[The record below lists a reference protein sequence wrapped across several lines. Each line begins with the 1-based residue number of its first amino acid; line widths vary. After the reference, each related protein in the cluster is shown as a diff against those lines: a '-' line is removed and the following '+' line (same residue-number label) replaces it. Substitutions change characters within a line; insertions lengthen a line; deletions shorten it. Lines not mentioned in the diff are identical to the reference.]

1 MTIQAD
7 DTPIVI
13 VGAGIAG
20 LTAALA
26 LAADNHNVIILERTG
41 ELAEAGA
48 GLQLSPNACRVLQS
62 VGVFDL
68 VATHAVAPESVRIRS
83 GSSGADLARLPL
95 GAKVLERH
103 GAPYFVIHRADLQ
116 KSLVSRVLD
125 TSNIDLWLSSEI
137 QDVREDLSNGLRCI
151 FKKAGESGELTAK
164 AVIGADGV
172 WSQTRRFIPGHKT
185 AQFTGKTAYRTTIPA
200 SKVDWELMLDTGLW
214 LGPNAHLVHYPIR
227 NGAQFNLVALVDEL
241 WTEETWSAPTDG
253 VGMRRNFTTWAAK
266 PRKLL
271 EIPQKWTKW
280 ALCGVDASGPWTND
294 RIALIGDA
302 AHAMLPFVAQGA
314 AMSIEDAAVI
324 ADCLKPGTCE
334 TIPAAF
340 KTYESRRRERV
351 KNVQDMAATNARIY
365 HLSGPKAF
373 ARNTALR
380 LAPSKKLLS
389 HVDWIYGWRPPNSPA
404 TDKPARK
411 T

>member
-1 MTIQAD
+1 MIFQTD

-26 LAADNHNVIILERTG
+26 LAADDHNVIILERTG
-41 ELAEAGA
+41 ELAEVGA

-68 VATHAVAPESVRIRS
+68 VASRAVAPESVRIRS

-95 GAKVLERH
+95 GDKVMKRH

-116 KSLVSRVLD
+116 KSLISRVLE
-125 TSNIDLWLSSEI
+125 TSNIDLWLSSEV
-137 QDVREDLSNGLRCI
+137 QDVRKDLSNGLCCI
-151 FKKAGESGELTAK
+151 FKKAGDSGELNAK

-200 SKVDWELMLDTGLW
+200 GKVDWELMLDTGLW

-227 NGAQFNLVALVDEL
+227 DGAQFNLVALVDER

-253 VGMRRNFTTWAAK
+253 VGMRRNFTKWAAK
-266 PRKLL
+266 PRELL
-271 EIPQKWTKW
+271 KIPQNWTKW
-280 ALCGVDASGPWTND
+280 ALCGVDASGPWADD

-314 AMSIEDAAVI
+314 AMGIEDAAVLT
-324 ADCLKPGTCE
+324 ACLKPGASE
-334 TIPAAF
+334 TIPEALNS
-340 KTYESRRRERV
+340 YESQRRERV
-351 KNVQDMAATNARIY
+351 KSVQDMAATNARIY
-365 HLSGPKAF
+365 HLSGPMAV
-373 ARNTALR
+373 ARNAALK
-380 LAPSKKLLS
+380 LTPSDKLLS
-389 HVDWIYGWRPPNSPA
+389 HVDWIYGWKPPGQPGS
-404 TDKPARK
+404 
-411 T
+411 